1 MDNVHPLIRSFL
13 ERTTVEQWESFI
25 QGRPDDATTILVAEL
40 ILEIIAAL
48 YNSVVSTLA
57 SHTPTSEESVLTKLE
72 ENLSQTITGA
82 LGIQDEVDTD
92 EIKTLTDIIQKE
104 EVKANLNHSHS
115 SSEKVTSQR
124 ITPISRINAMIVQFV
139 EIFKKFSD
147 EIKTFIGPRP
157 HKISECTL
165 SSRDLLLDED
175 IKSPIA
181 EEIRKEIN
189 DEFRDIFSPLMVDLP
204 EDECKDLH
212 REISEEIKI
221 VAEEIRTFSETRS
234 ETLAVKPVVKKIK
247 SFFAK
252 SFAKVCL
259 MRIFAKLK
267 KKHSK
272 QAEAKSDSVETI
284 LEKLSS
290 QFLDQEDH
298 NTECEDALV
307 QVFTDLCGNKVLDFN
322 QELSNEIYHHSV
334 PEDPSPTVEREDQSE
349 VHADIRSKAWVFI
362 GLMKWYLKTQV
373 NWVIDRV
380 TVPYVNRSG
389 MNKLPAPVRSDENIA
404 RQEALRAKNRL
415 YVKFVIEKVVFTVC
429 SDAKMLPMTA
439 YDLINNLVE
448 IVWER
453 VKEEQFY
460 TDSEVFENLEK
471 NIKKLLYKVLG
482 SPDNVMF
489 SIICEE
495 PVVVD
500 QIMLIINKQ
509 LLMPRKKK
517 SVITRFFSSLGKS
530 LSKVFKCTNY

>member
-1 MDNVHPLIRSFL
+1 MDKVHPLIRSFL

-25 QGRPDDATTILVAEL
+25 HGRPDDATTILVAEL

-48 YNSVVSTLA
+48 SNSVVSTLM

-72 ENLSQTITGA
+72 ENLSQTILEA

-92 EIKTLTDIIQKE
+92 GIRTLTDTIQK
-104 EVKANLNHSHS
+104 EVKANLNHSYS
-115 SSEKVTSQR
+115 SSEKVANQR

-181 EEIRKEIN
+181 EGIRKEIN
-189 DEFRDIFSPLMVDLP
+189 YEFRDIFSPLMVDLP

-234 ETLAVKPVVKKIK
+234 ETIAVKPAVKKIK

-252 SFAKVCL
+252 CFAKVCL

-267 KKHSK
+267 KKHPK
-272 QAEAKSDSVETI
+272 QAKAKSDSVETI

-334 PEDPSPTVEREDQSE
+334 PEDPSPTVEREDPSE
-349 VHADIRSKAWVFI
+349 VHADIRSKAWVFM
-362 GLMKWYLKTQV
+362 GLMNWYLKTQV
-373 NWVIDRV
+373 KWVIDRV
-380 TVPYVNRSG
+380 TVPYVDRSG
-389 MNKLPAPVRSDENIA
+389 INKLPEPVRSDDDVA
-404 RQEALRAKNRL
+404 RQEAQRAKNKSYL
-415 YVKFVIEKVVFTVC
+415 KFVIKKVVFTVC
-429 SDAKMLPMTA
+429 SDAQVLPMTA

-517 SVITRFFSSLGKS
+517 SVITRFFSFLGKS

>member
-72 ENLSQTITGA
+72 ENLSQTKQE
-82 LGIQDEVDTD
+82 LWEF
-92 EIKTLTDIIQKE
+92 KM
-104 EVKANLNHSHS
+104 N
-115 SSEKVTSQR
+115 SEKVASQR

-181 EEIRKEIN
+181 EGIRKEIN

-247 SFFAK
+247 SFFAR